1 MSNVTLSE
9 SEVLEEMRRLVRAG
23 RIAWTKHVLEMLAAR
38 GLSKNEA
45 TACLLSGFF
54 AEKPFVPNRAGDPE
68 YKFAMEATIDGER
81 LRLAASVIPAKNVV
95 VITIFD
101 L

>member
-1 MSNVTLSE
+1 MSDVTLSE
-9 SEVLEEMRRLVRAG
+9 SDVLEEVRRLVRAG
-23 RIAWTKHVLEMLAAR
+23 SIAWTKHVLEKLAAR
-38 GLSKNEA
+38 GLSKEEA
-45 TACLLSGFF
+45 MACLLSGFF
-54 AEKPFVPNRAGDPE
+54 AEKPFIPNRAGDLE

-81 LRLAASVIPAKNVV
+81 LRVAASLIPAKNVV